1 MNRQRVNC
9 NEFGEGTLKV
19 LELKR
24 RTPSRG
30 KQAIGERATGE
41 QATGEQATGAIL
53 ELDGSHCNAA
63 INAFA
68 FARLEGRESSSLV
81 NASLAK
87 ISSGAITCVR

>member
-1 MNRQRVNC
+1 M
-9 NEFGEGTLKV
+9 ELLPGMYIYTLV
-19 LELKR
+19 PLDGMVPLSLFLSRR

-68 FARLEGRESSSLV
+68 FARLQGRESSSLV
-81 NASLAK
+81 NATLRA
-87 ISSGAITCVR
+87 AQR